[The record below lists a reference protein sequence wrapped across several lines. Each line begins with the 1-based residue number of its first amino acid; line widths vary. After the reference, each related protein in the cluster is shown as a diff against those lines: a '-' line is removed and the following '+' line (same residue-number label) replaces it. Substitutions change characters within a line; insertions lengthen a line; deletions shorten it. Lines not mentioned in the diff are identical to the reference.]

1 LNVAIPSII
10 VLGHRRVI
18 RALEQAKREVG
29 WKRLTS
35 KFCLRPF
42 MVTLED
48 IKKTLPQWPDEVIGE
63 WLIYFANDGLGWPP
77 PEPYG
82 DHRWGVLLGHR
93 PVSWS

>member
-1 LNVAIPSII
+1 
-10 VLGHRRVI
+10 
-18 RALEQAKREVG
+18 
-29 WKRLTS
+29 
-35 KFCLRPF
+35 

-93 PVSWS
+93 PVSWW